1 VPDSILLIDDDADE
15 LRAVGD
21 YFDGIGYAVG
31 RAETAEAGFQA
42 FYSMRP
48 DVVILD
54 LHLSSARGLEVL
66 EQLRSRGGSV
76 IFLIEQDNAETAVR
90 AMQIGAEYFLT
101 KPVDLNYLN
110 VATARVC
117 DKVRLVR
124 QYALLREA
132 LDRLLSLPW
141 PGKGRELQQ
150 VVERLPADLRKAGGA
165 GRSEGAG
172 EGADGRHQPQ
182 ALAEVE
188 RAHIE
193 KTLTFHKGN
202 RTRAAH
208 ELGISRATLIN
219 KIKVYGLDV

>member
-1 VPDSILLIDDDADE
+1 VPDRILLIDDDADE

-21 YFDGIGYAVG
+21 YFDGIGYDVG

-42 FYSMRP
+42 FHSMRP

-54 LHLSSARGLEVL
+54 LHFSPARRLEVL
-66 EQLRSRGGSV
+66 EQLKSRGGSV
-76 IFLIEQDNAETAVR
+76 ILLIEQDNAETAVR

-110 VATARVC
+110 AATARVC
-117 DKVRLVR
+117 DRVRLTR

-132 LDRLLSLPW
+132 LDRLLSIPW
-141 PGKGRELQQ
+141 PGKGREMQKIVAL
-150 VVERLPADLRKAGGA
+150 LPADLRTSGDAGG
-165 GRSEGAG
+165 SEGTG
-172 EGADGRHQPQ
+172 GGGDGRHKAQ

-188 RAHIE
+188 RLHIE
-193 KTLTFHKGN
+193 KTLRFHEGN
-202 RTRAAH
+202 RTRAAR

-219 KIKVYGLDV
+219 KIKAYGLDI